1 MNGVN
6 QLLTS
11 EQELVPSSGFA
22 TAVMDHVRDVAEAP
36 PLPFPWKRFA
46 AGLCASLAV
55 AGTVLAFLLSAA
67 SRPAPVAAASADAL
81 RAVVHAAAGGLLTVA
96 MVRGCSLLSRR

>member
-1 MNGVN
+1 MNGAN

-22 TAVMDHVRDVAEAP
+22 AAVMDEVRDVAEVP

-55 AGTVLAFLLSAA
+55 AASVLAFLLSAA
-67 SRPAPVAAASADAL
+67 SRPVAAASADAL
-81 RAVVHAAAGGLLTVA
+81 RAVVLASAGGLLTVA